1 MSGRPEYRV
10 SRGLAR
16 EGSAN
21 YPVGL
26 GLELFGILRPV
37 VVDLPVPAGHLQA
50 VRLAPGYH
58 GLVRRAA
65 PIRKVGLDE

>member
-1 MSGRPEYRV
+1 MSERPEHRV

-21 YPVGL
+21 YPVDL
-26 GLELFGILRPV
+26 GLELFGILIPV
-37 VVDLPVPAGHLQA
+37 AVDLSAPTGHHQA
-50 VRLAPGYH
+50 VRLAQGYH
-58 GLVRRAA
+58 GLVRRAE